1 MWTQTWTWNA
11 QSKRNLNHFSSNTY
25 DCIYQASNIFM
36 LEASRLGFLRLTN
49 PLNSTNLTQTISN
62 GWVLIIDQNFPY
74 HFLRSS
80 MYHNLKSALCLLLT
94 VIPHLILTACYC
106 YFQAL
111 KLYTLKISRLEATR
125 LVADPLILTNPI
137 DLT

>member
-1 MWTQTWTWNA
+1 MHCSYPRNSARGASQEEEKEKRKEKIWTQTWTWNA
-11 QSKRNLNHFSSNTY
+11 QSKWSLNHFSSNTY

-80 MYHNLKSALCLLLT
+80 MYHKLKSALCLLLT
-94 VIPHLILTACYC
+94 FIPHLIVTAI
-106 YFQAL
+106 L
-111 KLYTLKISRLEATR
+111 KC
-125 LVADPLILTNPI
+125 VVN
-137 DLT
+137 